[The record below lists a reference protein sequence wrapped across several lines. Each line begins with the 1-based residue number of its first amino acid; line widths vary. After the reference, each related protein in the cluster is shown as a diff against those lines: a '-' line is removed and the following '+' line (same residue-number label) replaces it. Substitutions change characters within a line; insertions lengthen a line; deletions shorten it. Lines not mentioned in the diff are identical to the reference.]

1 MKAVDVMTRNVVSVK
16 LDSSVFEAAQRMI
29 LNRISGLPVLDASGK
44 LVGVVTEG
52 DLLRRVETATER
64 HRPSWLEFFLGQGRL
79 ATEYVRTHGRK
90 VGDVMTPG
98 PETIVEE
105 TPLDE
110 IVTVM
115 EQKRIKR
122 LPVMRGDKMVG
133 IVSRANLVQALATL
147 ARETADTLPSDAAL
161 RELVLAEIDKQSWSP
176 GHLINVIARD
186 GVVELWGTIL
196 DERKRQ
202 ALRVVAENVPGTRQV
217 KSSRSSRCPGWFS
230 KRRIRSV
237 KQIQSPADQNQL
249 PMFAVQRLP
258 SSRPFLS
265 TRSCGWPIP
274 MTYTKVMPARS
285 KSATAT

>member
-16 LDSSVFEAAQRMI
+16 LNSSVFEAAQRMI

-52 DLLRRVETATER
+52 DLLRRAETGTER

-217 KSSRSSRCPGWFS
+217 KDHLVSVEPMSGMVFEAPDQERQPIAKPG
-230 KRRIRSV
+230 
-237 KQIQSPADQNQL
+237 
-249 PMFAVQRLP
+249 
-258 SSRPFLS
+258 
-265 TRSCGWPIP
+265 
-274 MTYTKVMPARS
+274 
-285 KSATAT
+285 